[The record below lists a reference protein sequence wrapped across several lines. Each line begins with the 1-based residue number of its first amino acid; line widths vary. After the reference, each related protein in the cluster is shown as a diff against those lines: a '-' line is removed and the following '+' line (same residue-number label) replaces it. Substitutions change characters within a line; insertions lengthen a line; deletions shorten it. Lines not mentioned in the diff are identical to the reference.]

1 MVVNLFLTIALLSI
15 AGSVVY
21 ILLKLLVAVSGSRLS
36 QSWRYHSVV
45 AVSLLFVLPLYKL
58 WALIPIPHKALP
70 PIIAA
75 GNNPGVAYLP
85 SAPPAI
91 AELPL
96 QVGTSSGSTVEWAQ
110 VIKWAAVLWLLVTA
124 SLILWS
130 IWWLLRY
137 RRMFGQ
143 ASNEVNGRL
152 QLIAQEAARLVD
164 VTGAVRLLISPLAQ
178 SPMLVGFFRPTILLP
193 SEHLPDSDARF
204 ILAHELTHFRRGDLW
219 KKFLVNM
226 IQCIH
231 WFNPIVHLLNRDFA
245 YWLETSCDEEVV
257 SSLDHAQRKEYGY
270 LLINYAP
277 TSRHVGPRLY
287 VSFTS
292 CRYKLKRRIS
302 IMMKS
307 NKKSRSLLGLVLALA
322 LIVGCLATTALAADI
337 DPTAES
343 QIDRDD
349 ATLTSLDD
357 LQVAQRADWAVPI
370 DLARDG
376 CGPTF
381 RNLSD
386 IQVVENAEWA
396 SLVDDST
403 FVTLSDGDIMPLARG
418 SLAPGKAYIYNSMSL
433 TEGEI
438 ITLNAT
444 WTPSNASVSI
454 GLWNDANSVGLMQPV
469 SNGSGSAQFEVTK
482 SGNFSLIIANTS
494 AVSIDW
500 DMSYAI
506 V

>member
-15 AGSVVY
+15 AGSVAY

-75 GNNPGVAYLP
+75 GSNPGVAYLP
-85 SAPPAI
+85 STPPAI

-130 IWWLLRY
+130 IWRLLCY

-152 QLIAQEAARLVD
+152 QLIAQEAARLVG
-164 VTGAVRLLISPLAQ
+164 VTGAVRLLVSPLAQ

-277 TSRHVGPRLY
+277 TSRHMGPRLY

-307 NKKSRSLLGLVLALA
+307 NKKSRSLLGLVLAVA
-322 LIVGCLATTALAADI
+322 LIMSCLATTAMAANFAGNEGITQENLPEGTTLITVGACAHGTAYTSFNDEVERTPF
-337 DPTAES
+337 DPTPYIEMIES
-343 QIDRDD
+343 GEIKPLSNDN
-349 ATLTSLDD
+349 LPEG
-357 LQVAQRADWAVPI
+357 VAALSDIYFTNTDGCPAI
-370 DLARDG
+370 DLAQ
-376 CGPTF
+376 
-381 RNLSD
+381 
-386 IQVVENAEWA
+386 IENGIA
-396 SLVDDST
+396 
-403 FVTLSDGDIMPLARG
+403 PLANCDHTYCSNHQVKVHAKAASG
-418 SLAPGKAYIYNSMSL
+418 SCT
-433 TEGEI
+433 TEYYD
-438 ITLNAT
+438 
-444 WTPSNASVSI
+444 ASVCHKC
-454 GLWNDANSVGLMQPV
+454 DAVWVL
-469 SNGSGSAQFEVTK
+469 AYDRTE
-482 SGNFSLIIANTS
+482 
-494 AVSIDW
+494 
-500 DMSYAI
+500 SYR
-506 V
+506 VCPH

>member
-21 ILLKLLVAVSGSRLS
+21 ILLKLLIAVSGSRLS

-58 WALIPIPHKALP
+58 WALIPIPYKALP

-75 GNNPGVAYLP
+75 GSNPGVAYLP

-96 QVGTSSGSTVEWAQ
+96 QVGTSSGSTVVWAQ

-130 IWWLLRY
+130 IWRLLCY

-152 QLIAQEAARLVD
+152 QLIAQEAARLVG
-164 VTGAVRLLISPLAQ
+164 VTGAVRLLVSPLAQ

-193 SEHLPDSDARF
+193 SEHLPDSDARY
-204 ILAHELTHFRRGDLW
+204 ILAHELTHFRRRDLW

-231 WFNPIVHLLNRDFA
+231 WFNPIVYLLNRDFA
-245 YWLETSCDEEVV
+245 YWLETSCDEDVV
-257 SSLDHAQRKEYGY
+257 SSLNYAQRKEYGY

-277 TSRHVGPRLY
+277 ATRRVGPRLY

-302 IMMKS
+302 IMLNS
-307 NKKSRSLLGLVLALA
+307 DKKSRSLLGLVLAVA
-322 LIVGCLATTALAADI
+322 LVVGCLATTALAASVDNDNGTDDFALSFRVEQNDI
-337 DPTAES
+337 IKAYKCEDTGMVTVVDTSDAEQVTEYTSTLDLSTAVRMDLVS
-343 QIDRDD
+343 D
-349 ATLTSLDD
+349 ASDAKTISWEAPSGAKAAATKACSMEAGEKINVTVAISPASSDV
-357 LQVAQRADWAVPI
+357 QVGIVDSNGAFRYV
-370 DLARDG
+370 LA
-376 CGPTF
+376 
-381 RNLSD
+381 
-386 IQVVENAEWA
+386 A
-396 SLVDDST
+396 SGSVNHDFS
-403 FVTLSDGDIMPLARG
+403 IAARG
-418 SLAPGKAYIYNSMSL
+418 VYY
-433 TEGEI
+433 
-438 ITLNAT
+438 
-444 WTPSNASVSI
+444 VC
-454 GLWNDANSVGLMQPV
+454 VV
-469 SNGSGSAQFEVTK
+469 NGSS
-482 SGNFSLIIANTS
+482 ND
-494 AVSIDW
+494 VS
-500 DMSYAI
+500 
-506 V
+506 VVGFVNC

>member
-15 AGSVVY
+15 AGSVAY

-58 WALIPIPHKALP
+58 WALIPIPYKALP

-75 GNNPGVAYLP
+75 GSNPGVAYLP

-130 IWWLLRY
+130 IWRLLRY

-152 QLIAQEAARLVD
+152 QLIAQEAARLVG
-164 VTGAVRLLISPLAQ
+164 VTGAVRLLVSPLAQ

-231 WFNPIVHLLNRDFA
+231 WFNPIVYLLNRDFA
-245 YWLETSCDEEVV
+245 YC
-257 SSLDHAQRKEYGY
+257 QR
-270 LLINYAP
+270 
-277 TSRHVGPRLY
+277 
-287 VSFTS
+287 
-292 CRYKLKRRIS
+292 
-302 IMMKS
+302 
-307 NKKSRSLLGLVLALA
+307 
-322 LIVGCLATTALAADI
+322 
-337 DPTAES
+337 
-343 QIDRDD
+343 Q
-349 ATLTSLDD
+349 
-357 LQVAQRADWAVPI
+357 
-370 DLARDG
+370 
-376 CGPTF
+376 
-381 RNLSD
+381 
-386 IQVVENAEWA
+386 
-396 SLVDDST
+396 
-403 FVTLSDGDIMPLARG
+403 
-418 SLAPGKAYIYNSMSL
+418 
-433 TEGEI
+433 
-438 ITLNAT
+438 
-444 WTPSNASVSI
+444 
-454 GLWNDANSVGLMQPV
+454 
-469 SNGSGSAQFEVTK
+469 
-482 SGNFSLIIANTS
+482 
-494 AVSIDW
+494 
-500 DMSYAI
+500 
-506 V
+506 

>member
-1 MVVNLFLTIALLSI
+1 M
-15 AGSVVY
+15 
-21 ILLKLLVAVSGSRLS
+21 
-36 QSWRYHSVV
+36 
-45 AVSLLFVLPLYKL
+45 
-58 WALIPIPHKALP
+58 
-70 PIIAA
+70 
-75 GNNPGVAYLP
+75 
-85 SAPPAI
+85 
-91 AELPL
+91 
-96 QVGTSSGSTVEWAQ
+96 
-110 VIKWAAVLWLLVTA
+110 
-124 SLILWS
+124 
-130 IWWLLRY
+130 
-137 RRMFGQ
+137 
-143 ASNEVNGRL
+143 
-152 QLIAQEAARLVD
+152 
-164 VTGAVRLLISPLAQ
+164 
-178 SPMLVGFFRPTILLP
+178 
-193 SEHLPDSDARF
+193 
-204 ILAHELTHFRRGDLW
+204 
-219 KKFLVNM
+219 
-226 IQCIH
+226 
-231 WFNPIVHLLNRDFA
+231 
-245 YWLETSCDEEVV
+245 
-257 SSLDHAQRKEYGY
+257 
-270 LLINYAP
+270 
-277 TSRHVGPRLY
+277 
-287 VSFTS
+287 
-292 CRYKLKRRIS
+292 
-302 IMMKS
+302 
-307 NKKSRSLLGLVLALA
+307 
-322 LIVGCLATTALAADI
+322 GCLATTALAADI

-482 SGNFSLIIANTS
+482 SGNFFSDHRQYVCCIH
-494 AVSIDW
+494 
-500 DMSYAI
+500 
-506 V
+506 

>member
-1 MVVNLFLTIALLSI
+1 MVVNLFLTTALLSI
-15 AGSVVY
+15 AGSVAY

-75 GNNPGVAYLP
+75 GSNPGVAYLP

-96 QVGTSSGSTVEWAQ
+96 QVGTSSGSMVEWAQ
-110 VIKWAAVLWLLVTA
+110 VIKCAAVLWLLVTA
-124 SLILWS
+124 GLILWS

-277 TSRHVGPRLY
+277 ATRHVGPRLY

-322 LIVGCLATTALAADI
+322 LIVGCLATTAFAAAVEDNRPNN
-337 DPTAES
+337 D
-343 QIDRDD
+343 
-349 ATLTSLDD
+349 LSL
-357 LQVAQRADWAVPI
+357 
-370 DLARDG
+370 
-376 CGPTF
+376 
-381 RNLSD
+381 N
-386 IQVVENAEWA
+386 
-396 SLVDDST
+396 
-403 FVTLSDGDIMPLARG
+403 FVTGQDVSIKDAQSVGTRMVSVADNTPEMINDDVLQLEALPHDKLDMSSVQYFTSNVTPYAFGSIDTPVSSKQIAIAEDSFSLEAGETVTINCSYSPASASVDFGLIAPDGYFYYVNSTNGSINSTLKVNARG
-418 SLAPGKAYIYNSMSL
+418 QYTLAVRNNS
-433 TEGEI
+433 
-438 ITLNAT
+438 
-444 WTPSNASVSI
+444 SNTISV
-454 GLWNDANSVGLMQPV
+454 VGYV
-469 SNGSGSAQFEVTK
+469 
-482 SGNFSLIIANTS
+482 
-494 AVSIDW
+494 
-500 DMSYAI
+500 YY
-506 V
+506 

>member
-1 MVVNLFLTIALLSI
+1 MVINLFLTIALLSI

-21 ILLKLLVAVSGSRLS
+21 ILLKLLIAVSGSRLS

-58 WALIPIPHKALP
+58 WALIPIPYKALP

-75 GNNPGVAYLP
+75 GSNPGVAYLP

-96 QVGTSSGSTVEWAQ
+96 QVGTSSGSTVVWAQ

-130 IWWLLRY
+130 IWRLLRY

-152 QLIAQEAARLVD
+152 QLIAQEAARLAG
-164 VTGAVRLLISPLAQ
+164 VTCEVRLLVSPLVQ

-193 SEHLPDSDARF
+193 SEHLPDSDARY
-204 ILAHELTHFRRGDLW
+204 ILAHELTHFRRRDLW

-231 WFNPIVHLLNRDFA
+231 WFNPIVYLLNRDFA

-257 SSLDHAQRKEYGY
+257 SSLDYAQRKEYGY

-277 TSRHVGPRLY
+277 TFRYVGPKFY

-307 NKKSRSLLGLVLALA
+307 NKKSRSLLGLLLALA
-322 LIVGCLATTALAADI
+322 LIVGCLATTAMAANLSNEKG
-337 DPTAES
+337 TAPALSDVKKPIADVES
-343 QIDRDD
+343 TASISDD
-349 ATLTSLDD
+349 AEVAANAENDLLNNGPQPLSDESVVVDVDSAILDELGRATLT
-357 LQVAQRADWAVPI
+357 W
-370 DLARDG
+370 
-376 CGPTF
+376 
-381 RNLSD
+381 SD
-386 IQVVENAEWA
+386 QKINYDTRMRFI
-396 SLVDDST
+396 SSYSGGY
-403 FVTLSDGDIMPLARG
+403 FTLSGVTATFTVTIANG
-418 SLAPGKAYIYNSMSL
+418 NSE
-433 TEGEI
+433 TIEI
-438 ITLNAT
+438 DWCDSKGNSTVLYSGTTNSTTVSYTAT
-444 WTPSNASVSI
+444 
-454 GLWNDANSVGLMQPV
+454 GREQ
-469 SNGSGSAQFEVTK
+469 
-482 SGNFSLIIANTS
+482 GNFRVWNKAAAAITVDA
-494 AVSIDW
+494 SI
-500 DMSYAI
+500 SY
-506 V
+506 